1 MTTPQPQNKGIKWL
15 LFGNYAEY
23 AARLAPIFALC
34 CFLFGFS
41 VGMGYLL
48 GKTIPSTAMNDI
60 LEAFPDAS
68 KMGLLEL
75 FGFIAWNNTSKSLL
89 FMLGGLLGG
98 VLPLFFVVFN
108 GFFIGWVSYSLG
120 AVRGIGYIIAG
131 LAPHGIIEIPAI
143 ILAMSIGM
151 SLGYAVLNSLR
162 GKGNIMKEAKSAIGL
177 FLTRVVPMLIIAAVI
192 EVTLTPL
199 IMVLVGYV

>member
-1 MTTPQPQNKGIKWL
+1 MTTPQSKTRGIKWL

-23 AARLAPIFALC
+23 AKRLAPIFALS

-41 VGMGYLL
+41 VGMGYIIGETMPSSALNDLL
-48 GKTIPSTAMNDI
+48 G
-60 LEAFPDAS
+60 AFPGAS
-68 KMGLLEL
+68 NMGLLEL
-75 FGFIAWNNTSKSLL
+75 FGFIAWNNASKSLL

-98 VLPLFFVVFN
+98 VLPLFFVIFN
-108 GFFIGWVSYSLG
+108 GFFIGWVAYSLG

-131 LAPHGIIEIPAI
+131 LTPHGIIEIPAI

-162 GKGNIMKEAKSAIGL
+162 GEGNIMKEAKPAIGL
-177 FLTRVVPMLIIAAVI
+177 FLTRVIPMLIIAAVI
-192 EVTLTPL
+192 EVTITPL
-199 IMVLVGYV
+199 IMALLGYV

>member
-1 MTTPQPQNKGIKWL
+1 MTTPQRKTRSLKWL
-15 LFGNYAEY
+15 LFGNYTEY
-23 AARLAPIFALC
+23 ATRLAPIFALC

-48 GKTIPSTAMNDI
+48 GKTMPSSAMNDI
-60 LEAFPDAS
+60 LGAFPEVS
-68 KMGLLEL
+68 NMSLLEL

-131 LAPHGIIEIPAI
+131 LTPHGIIEIPAI
-143 ILAMSIGM
+143 ILAMSIGI

-162 GKGNIMKEAKSAIGL
+162 GEGNIMKEAKPAIGL
-177 FLTRVVPMLIIAAVI
+177 FLTRVIPLLIIAAVI
-192 EVTLTPL
+192 EVTITPL
-199 IMVLVGYV
+199 IMALLGYV